1 MTDAER
7 PPSAAAMRA
16 IHKTMTDLGFSG
28 PAISIY
34 IRLLVQGSRTS
45 RQLREAAGIGD
56 AQLFDATQELKAA
69 GLASGY
75 RNGERTAWHCADPA
89 VAWLSLAADVT
100 WSAVASMSPIDQLPK
115 TGIANVD
122 QYSALYRA
130 AARPAIR
137 LWMGQGR
144 PPKESRVAPNVS
156 TLAQLAVETVLLAR
170 TRIRGIS
177 ASPKITNA
185 ARFWPAL
192 MAQIKAGVAYVRLTD
207 LTEVYEHG
215 LDLVKRDISLGVDL
229 RIGPLE
235 DLTATRGYL
244 ADRRVLVRYDTA
256 PVGEPPRSGYMTSD
270 KHAIERFIR
279 RFERLASSAV
289 KAQVAVAHLESLV
302 PTFDSAAASLSDDAQ
317 GWLKELVRVGRYAN
331 LPILRRWT
339 SEHQALVER
348 ELRNAGLVVRTD
360 AGFLLPRWP
369 DPHAMTEDLQHST

>member
-1 MTDAER
+1 MTVER

-16 IHKTMTDLGFSG
+16 IHKTMIDLGFSG

-34 IRLLVQGSRTS
+34 IRLLLQGSRTS
-45 RQLREAAGIGD
+45 RQLREAAGISE

-75 RNGERTAWHCADPA
+75 RNGDRTAWQCADPA

-100 WSAVASMSPIDQLPK
+100 WSAVASMSPIDQLPR
-115 TGIANVD
+115 TGIAIVD
-122 QYSALYRA
+122 QRSALYRA
-130 AARPAIR
+130 AARPAIQ
-137 LWMGQGR
+137 LWMGLSR
-144 PPKESRVAPNVS
+144 PPRESRIAHNLS
-156 TLAQLAVETVLLAR
+156 TLAQLAVETVLLAKA
-170 TRIRGIS
+170 RIRGIS

-192 MAQIKAGVAYVRLTD
+192 VARMETGVAYMRLTD

-215 LDLVKRDISLGVDL
+215 LDLVKRDIDLGVDL

-235 DLTATRGYL
+235 DLTSTRGYL
-244 ADRRVLVRYDTA
+244 ADRRVLVRYDPA

-270 KHAIERFIR
+270 KHAVERFIR

-289 KAQVAVAHLESLV
+289 KAQVALAHLESLV
-302 PTFDSAAASLSDDAQ
+302 PAFDSAAASLSDDAQ

-331 LPILRRWT
+331 LPTVRRWT
-339 SEHQALVER
+339 SEHRAHVER
-348 ELRNAGLVVRTD
+348 ELHSAGLVVRTD

-369 DPHAMTEDLQHST
+369 DPQAMTENLQDST